1 MKKIV
6 VFVMLMMSVA
16 SVNAQ
21 RWSLTPETGMTAIR
35 RNGGSDPNWGVRW
48 KTGVGV
54 EYQFKPSFSLK
65 SGIYYT
71 QRGYL
76 EQWGG
81 MGSLSGLGGY
91 DPDVV
96 YSKLNYKVNRH
107 FLQVPLM
114 ANFSF
119 RLADEVRLNVAIG
132 PYVAYSLG
140 NKEKYDYRVYKQVKG
155 EAGGSYG
162 QGWSDASFFHER
174 WTHANPFGWGASLQ
188 IGLEV
193 KRWVFNATYDISLGR
208 ESRWGDA
215 GLKYQTFGLSI
226 GYKFKMGK

>member
-6 VFVMLMMSVA
+6 VWVMLMISAV

-21 RWSLTPETGMTAIR
+21 QWSLIPETGMTAIW
-35 RNGGSDPNWGVRW
+35 RNVGTDPDWGVRW

-54 EYQFKPSFSLK
+54 EYQFKPSLSLK

-71 QRGYL
+71 QRGHS
-76 EQWGG
+76 EQWAG
-81 MGSLSGLGGY
+81 MGSISTLGSH
-91 DPDVV
+91 DSDVA
-96 YSKLNYKVNRH
+96 YSELTYKVNRH

-119 RLADEVRLNVAIG
+119 RLADEVRLNLAFG

-140 NKEKYDYRVYKQVKG
+140 DKEKSNYWEYKLVEG
-155 EAGGSYG
+155 EASGYYG
-162 QGWSDASFFHER
+162 QGWPGSGFSLER
-174 WTHANPFGWGASLQ
+174 WTHTNPFDWGASLQ
-188 IGLEV
+188 LGLEV
-193 KRWVFNATYDISLGR
+193 KRWVFNATYDVSLGK
-208 ESRWGDA
+208 ESRRDDI
-215 GLKYQTFGLSI
+215 GLKYQTFSLSI